1 MRELMGKHRL
11 ILAGVSSIPF
21 LLLGAASAA
30 QAQDVAAA
38 SQDHVATATGTADA
52 GSSADAA
59 AQPAAP
65 AVAQDD
71 EETIV
76 VMARRRAESVL
87 QTPLAVTALGP
98 QALTQQ
104 SVVSFQDLNRV
115 APNVVLRVTNSGG
128 GTVDAVIRGQS
139 IPLSNIAVDA
149 PVGFYLDDVIMA
161 QPKGV
166 AVGLFDLRSI
176 EVSRGVQGT
185 LRGRNNTGGA
195 ISIYTHRPELGQTTG
210 EATVGYGSRNYLR
223 LQGVVNLP
231 IGDTLAVRAGFQRI
245 TQDGYGRSIVTGQA
259 FGGQHQWI
267 ARVGALFQPSDD
279 FSLAVTYDHVDIDQ
293 APIGRRALPGS
304 QVYNALI
311 SGTGGATN
319 ASSLRLTPE
328 QIIPA
333 NFWDGSTN
341 YVMENDQANIDF
353 WRATLSYRISDA
365 ANIKVIGGYRDLIA
379 LGGIDLDG
387 SPARNNESFNG
398 GSSHQFTIESQIYG
412 DITPTLNY
420 IVGYYHFNDRGSLI
434 ANTRPWVFNAA
445 QPTNPFRNLSVI
457 REHAENR
464 SDAVYGHLEFHP
476 LPQLELAA
484 GLRHTWDQ
492 RHVTP
497 NRAQDNGEPTGS
509 TFALFQ
515 AGTIQR
521 FGCQFTTAVNGV
533 QRPAGG
539 FVIVN
544 GAAVPS
550 GACPTVNFNADF
562 SYLSYELSARY
573 EINRNLSLYA
583 RHGLGQ
589 KSGVINIPI
598 ISADSPVIT
607 QPERVRDY
615 EVGLKGEN
623 LLGGLDFSIALYY
636 SDYRNLQR
644 NIGTLLP
651 GGTQPAAAVVNA
663 GRARVQ
669 GIEFEA
675 NWRVTDRFRISGFMG
690 LTDAKYIDFT
700 AVGVGGVVFDL
711 SDQPFLATPKFSSR
725 IGATYDFP
733 VAGGRLRLGGGW
745 NHQSNT
751 SYQVIFFPGAESGV
765 VDLLDARVS
774 WTSEDDRFELAAYA
788 TNLTNERYL
797 TAAQANRS
805 GVSSAT
811 SAVATAYGTQ
821 GDPRFFGVSA
831 TVRFGQ
837 H

>member
-1 MRELMGKHRL
+1 
-11 ILAGVSSIPF
+11 
-21 LLLGAASAA
+21 LLWLGFASAA
-30 QAQDVAAA
+30 YAQD
-38 SQDHVATATGTADA
+38 ATPA
-52 GSSADAA
+52 ADAA
-59 AQPAAP
+59 EQPTAAETQAADAQEDTA
-65 AVAQDD
+65 D
-71 EETIV
+71 ENNIT

-87 QTPLAVTALGP
+87 ETPLAVTALGP
-98 QALTQQ
+98 QTLTQQ
-104 SVVSFQDLNRV
+104 SVVSFQDLNRA
-115 APNVVLRVTNSGG
+115 APNVILRVTNSGG

-166 AVGLFDLRSI
+166 AVGLFDLQSV

-195 ISIYTHRPELGQTTG
+195 ISIYTHRPELGVLNG
-210 EATVGYGSRNYLR
+210 EATLGYGSRNYLR
-223 LQGVVNLP
+223 MQGIVNVP

-245 TQDGYGRSIVTGQA
+245 TQDGYGRSIVTNQA

-267 ARVGALFQPSDD
+267 GRLSALFQPSED
-279 FSLAVTYDHVDIDQ
+279 FSLHIAYDHVDIDQ
-293 APIGRRALPGS
+293 SPLGRRALPGS

-319 ASSLRLTPE
+319 ASSLLLTPS

-333 NFWDGSTN
+333 DFWDGSTN
-341 YVMENDQANIDF
+341 YVMENDVANVDF
-353 WRATLSYRISDA
+353 WRATLSYRLSNA
-365 ANIKVIGGYRDLIA
+365 VNLKVIGGYRDLIA

-387 SPARNNESFNG
+387 SPALNNESRNG
-398 GSSHQFTIESQIYG
+398 GSSHQWTIESQLYG
-412 DITPTLNY
+412 DLADNLSY
-420 IVGYYHFNDRGSLI
+420 IVGYYHFNDRGKLI
-434 ANTRPWVFNAA
+434 ANTRPWVFRANA
-445 QPTNPFRNLSVI
+445 PTTPFRNLSII
-457 REHAENR
+457 REEAENT
-464 SDAVYGHLEFHP
+464 SDAVYGHVEFNP
-476 LPQLELAA
+476 TPALELAA
-484 GLRHTWDQ
+484 GLRYTWDQ

-497 NRAQDNGEPTGS
+497 NRLQDNAEPTGS
-509 TFALFQ
+509 TLALFQ

-521 FGCQFTTAVNGV
+521 YGCQFTTAVNGV

-544 GAAVPS
+544 GAAVAS
-550 GACPTVNFNADF
+550 GLCPVVNFDADF

-573 EINRNLSLYA
+573 EINDNLSAYA

-598 ISADSPVIT
+598 VSMDTPVIT
-607 QPERVRDY
+607 RPERVRDY
-615 EVGLKGEN
+615 EVGLKGED
-623 LLGGLDFSIALYY
+623 LFGGGFNFSLALYY

-690 LTDAKYIDFT
+690 ITDAKYIDFQ
-700 AVGVGGVVFDL
+700 AIGAGGVVFDL
-711 SDQPFLATPKFSSR
+711 TDQPFLATPKFSSR
-725 IGATYDFP
+725 LGATYDIP
-733 VAGGRLRLGGGW
+733 LANGRLRLGAGW

-751 SYQVIFFPGAESGV
+751 SYQVIFFEGAESGV
-765 VDLLDARVS
+765 VDLVDARIS
-774 WTSEDDRFELAAYA
+774 WTSADNRFEIAAWA
-788 TNLTNERYL
+788 TNLLNEEYL

-805 GVSSAT
+805 GVSSAN

-821 GDPRFFGVSA
+821 GDPRFFGISG

>member
-1 MRELMGKHRL
+1 MKKVPGRVRAFR
-11 ILAGVSSIPF
+11 AGVSCIP
-21 LLLGAASAA
+21 LLWLGFATAAHAQDA
-30 QAQDVAAA
+30 QAVDSTAQPPAAG
-38 SQDHVATATGTADA
+38 TATQAADA
-52 GSSADAA
+52 PADNTG
-59 AQPAAP
+59 
-65 AVAQDD
+65 DD
-71 EETIV
+71 QNIT
-76 VMARRRAESVL
+76 VMARRRVESVINA
-87 QTPLAVTALGP
+87 PLAVTALGP
-98 QALTQQ
+98 QTLTQQ

-115 APNVVLRVTNSGG
+115 APNVILRVTNSGG
-128 GTVDAVIRGQS
+128 GTVDAIIRGQS

-166 AVGLFDLRSI
+166 AVGLFDLQSV
-176 EVSRGVQGT
+176 EVARGVQGT

-195 ISIYTHRPELGQTTG
+195 ISIYTHRPELGALNG
-210 EATVGYGSRNYLR
+210 EATVGYGSRNYVR
-223 LQGVVNLP
+223 LQGIVNVP

-245 TQDGYGRSIVTGQA
+245 TQDGYGESIVTGQE

-267 ARVGALFQPSDD
+267 ARVGMLFQPSPD
-279 FSLAVTYDHVDIDQ
+279 FSLNLTYDHVDINQ
-293 APIGRRALPGS
+293 NPIGRRALPGS

-311 SGTGGATN
+311 AGTGGSTN
-319 ASSLRLTPE
+319 ASSLLLTPA
-328 QIIPA
+328 QIIPP
-333 NFWDGSTN
+333 NFWDGATN

-353 WRATLSYRISDA
+353 WRATLNYRVSDA
-365 ANIKVIGGYRDLIA
+365 VNLRVIGGYRDLIA

-387 SPARNNESFNG
+387 SPAKNNESFNG
-398 GSSHQFTIESQIYG
+398 GSSHQFTIEPQIYG
-412 DITPTLNY
+412 DLSSSLSY
-420 IVGYYHFNDRGSLI
+420 IAGYYHFNDHGRLI

-445 QPTNPFRNLSVI
+445 QPTNPFRNLSLI
-457 REHAENR
+457 REEASNTSE
-464 SDAVYGHLEFHP
+464 AVFGHIEFHP
-476 LPQLELAA
+476 VPQLELAA
-484 GLRHTWDQ
+484 GLRYTWDQ

-497 NRAQDNGEPTGS
+497 NRLQDNAEPTSS
-509 TFALFQ
+509 TFALYQ
-515 AGTIQR
+515 AGTVQR
-521 FGCQFTTAVNGV
+521 YGCQFTTAVNGV

-550 GACPTVNFNADF
+550 GVCPPVNFDADF

-573 EINRNLSLYA
+573 AINNNLSVYA

-598 ISADSPVIT
+598 VSIDFPVIT
-607 QPERVRDY
+607 RPERVNDY
-615 EVGLKGEN
+615 EVGLKGEDIFGALN
-623 LLGGLDFSIALYY
+623 FSLALYY

-690 LTDAKYIDFT
+690 YTDAKYIDFQ
-700 AVGVGGVVFDL
+700 AVGAGGVIVDL
-711 SDQPFLATPKFSSR
+711 TNQPFLATPKFSSR
-725 IGATYDFP
+725 LGATYDFP
-733 VAGGRLRLGGGW
+733 LANGRLRFGGGW

-774 WTSEDDRFELAAYA
+774 WTSQDNRWEVAAWA
-788 TNLTNERYL
+788 TNLLNEEYL

-805 GVSSAT
+805 GVASSA

-821 GDPRFFGVSA
+821 GDPRFFGISLTA
-831 TVRFGQ
+831 RFGQ
-837 H
+837 R